1 MKTPPERP
9 AAASPQGAPPGAR
22 QNRFPG
28 GHLVAALDVLYLSCI
43 WTAGI
48 AIALMSVII
57 PIGVVMRYG
66 FGVGAQWP
74 EPIAI
79 LLMMLFTFIGAAA
92 AYRAGAHIAVT
103 MLVDRL
109 PAALQVWLE
118 RGIHALMLLVCG
130 FVVVYGSRLAL
141 ETMGQSVAE
150 LPWLPVGVTYLAIP
164 LGSLATA
171 IFVLEH
177 LLAGSQK
184 HRAVVAFGE
193 AA

>member
-1 MKTPPERP
+1 MTGE
-9 AAASPQGAPPGAR
+9 ASNPVQR
-22 QNRFPG
+22 
-28 GHLVAALDVLYLSCI
+28 ALDALYLACI

-48 AIALMSVII
+48 AITLMSVII
-57 PIGVVMRYG
+57 PIGVVMRYVFG
-66 FGVGAQWP
+66 FGAQWP

-79 LLMMLFTFIGAAA
+79 LLMMVFTFIGAAA

-109 PAALQVWLE
+109 PAAVQAALA
-118 RGIHALMLLVCG
+118 RFIHVLMLLICG
-130 FVVVYGSRLAL
+130 FVVLYGSRLCMD
-141 ETMGQSVAE
+141 TMGQSIAE

-164 LGSLATA
+164 LGALVTA
-171 IFVLEH
+171 VFVLEH
-177 LLAGSQK
+177 LFAGSQK